1 MERCGSRAVTSRLLS
16 PATGS
21 TADHA
26 PAPRRL
32 RRWPR
37 PLATVAAALLAL
49 PWLTPPPMAADVVVL
64 ALALLLCG
72 RPAGAGEVRGAPVA
86 EPIRW
91 LVTALAVA
99 LARLPITGTASWTA
113 AAVFAVAGSL
123 LQPLLARLLA
133 RLEGHLRARG
143 RLVRRVAV
151 VGAGEQGRRLVA
163 RLLGCPDVRVVGIF
177 DERGTRVPE
186 AVCGLPLAGDLDA
199 LAARVRREEVD
210 EVLIALPLGARG
222 RIEAW
227 LRRLRRLPVH
237 VRLALDAGSDWLQPR
252 RISALGPVPVLHLFD
267 HPLRGP
273 ARHAKTVMD
282 RTLALLGLVLTAPL
296 MALVALAVRLDSPG
310 PVLYRQRRWGF
321 AGEPIRV
328 LKFRTFRHHACRPG
342 DDPDLPHAGRD
353 HPEVT
358 RVGRFLR
365 RWSLDELPQLWNVLR
380 GDMSLVGPRPHAV
393 AHDAHYARLVG
404 DYLARLKVKPG
415 LTGWAQING
424 ARGEIRA
431 LAEMERRVALDLEYI
446 ENWSL
451 WWDLEILLRTLLVG
465 WRDPRG

>member
-1 MERCGSRAVTSRLLS
+1 MTSRSLP
-16 PATGS
+16 PALVS
-21 TADHA
+21 TAGTA
-26 PAPRRL
+26 PSLRRL
-32 RRWPR
+32 RPWPL

-49 PWLTPPPMAADVVVL
+49 PWLTPPPMPADAVVL
-64 ALALLLCG
+64 ALALLL
-72 RPAGAGEVRGAPVA
+72 RARLAGPGEVRGAPVA
-86 EPIRW
+86 EPVRW
-91 LVTALAVA
+91 LAVA
-99 LARLPITGTASWTA
+99 LTAALARFLVTGAVPWTA
-113 AAVFAVAGSL
+113 AAVFALAGSL
-123 LQPLLARLLA
+123 LQPLSARLLA
-133 RLEGHLRARG
+133 RLERHLRARG
-143 RLVRRVAV
+143 RLLRRVAV

-163 RLLGCPDVRVVGIF
+163 RLLGCPDVRVVGVF

-186 AVCGLPLAGDLDA
+186 VVCGLPVAGDLEA
-199 LAARVRREEVD
+199 LAERVRREEVD

-237 VRLALDAGSDWLQPR
+237 VRLALDAGSDWLEPR
-252 RISALGPVPVLHLFD
+252 RISALGPVPLLHLFD

-282 RTLALLGLVLTAPL
+282 RGLALLGLVFTAPL
-296 MALVALAVRLDSPG
+296 LALVALAVRLDSPG
-310 PVLYRQRRWGF
+310 PVLYRQQRWGF

-328 LKFRTFRHHACRPG
+328 LKFRTFRHDACRSG
-342 DDPDLPHAGRD
+342 DDPDLPHAGGD

-358 RVGRFLR
+358 TVGRFLR

-393 AHDAHYARLVG
+393 AHDRHYARLVG

-424 ARGEIRA
+424 ARGEIRSVE
-431 LAEMERRVALDLEYI
+431 EMERRVALDLEYI

-451 WWDLEILLRTLLVG
+451 WWDLEILLRTLLAG